1 MTAVPTRTGDRRA
14 IVLAAG
20 GTGGH
25 MFPAEALARVLVA
38 RGERVVLI
46 TDRRGQS
53 FGRDLAEVEI
63 QRIHSATLQPGL
75 AGKLRTAA
83 ALLRG
88 YGEARGL
95 LRSFAPAAVVGFGSY
110 ASAPTVYAA
119 GRLGIPVVLHEQNAH
134 VGRANRLVAG
144 KARAI
149 ATSFP
154 EVAGLKPAE
163 QAKCVFVGNPV
174 RPAIAG
180 LAGSRY
186 HPPGADERVR
196 LLVTGGSQGA
206 RVFSERVPQAVALL
220 PDGLRRRLEIV
231 QQCRREDLDAARRAY
246 REIGL
251 APELSDFFEDMP
263 QRLAACHL
271 AVMRSG
277 ASTVAELAVAGRPS
291 ILLPYP
297 HATDDHQTANAR
309 ALAAAGG
316 TVLMPQAEAT
326 AEALA
331 RTIRELAA
339 DPARLSAM
347 AVAARGL
354 GRVDAADRLA
364 DLVQRLAGRNGN
376 GHHGRTENEE
386 AA

>member
-1 MTAVPTRTGDRRA
+1 MTAAPTRTGDRRA

-53 FGRDLAEVEI
+53 FGRDLSEVEI

-95 LRSFAPAAVVGFGSY
+95 LRSFAPAVVVGFGSY

-119 GRLGIPVVLHEQNAH
+119 GRLRIPVVLHEQNAH

-154 EVAGLKPAE
+154 QVAGLKPAE

-174 RPAIAG
+174 RPAIAA
-180 LAGSRY
+180 LAGGRY
-186 HPPGADERVR
+186 RPPGAGES
-196 LLVTGGSQGA
+196 GCACWSPAAA
-206 RVFSERVPQAVALL
+206 RAPASSPSGCPQAVALL
-220 PDGLRRRLEIV
+220 PDGLRGRLDIV
-231 QQCRREDLDAARRAY
+231 QAVPPGGPGRCAPRLSRDRPGAGAFRLLRR
-246 REIGL
+246 
-251 APELSDFFEDMP
+251 
-263 QRLAACHL
+263 
-271 AVMRSG
+271 
-277 ASTVAELAVAGRPS
+277 
-291 ILLPYP
+291 
-297 HATDDHQTANAR
+297 HA
-309 ALAAAGG
+309 AAAGRLPSG
-316 TVLMPQAEAT
+316 GD
-326 AEALA
+326 A
-331 RTIRELAA
+331 RRRLDGGRTRRRRAA
-339 DPARLSAM
+339 VDPAALSACDGRSPKPPM
-347 AVAARGL
+347 PAPWRRPAARC
-354 GRVDAADRLA
+354 
-364 DLVQRLAGRNGN
+364 
-376 GHHGRTENEE
+376 
-386 AA
+386 